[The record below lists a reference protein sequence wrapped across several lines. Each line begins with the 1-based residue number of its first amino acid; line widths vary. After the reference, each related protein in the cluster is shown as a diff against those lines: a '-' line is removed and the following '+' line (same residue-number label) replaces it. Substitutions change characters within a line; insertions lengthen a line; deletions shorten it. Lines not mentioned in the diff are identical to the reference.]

1 MNIAKKA
8 AVTLAAATLLAGVG
22 GIATATGAS
31 ATSIVGP
38 CANYSISK
46 PYLSQGSSGAAVQEL
61 QCELN
66 LSIDPDNGYTL
77 DIDGGFGPRTKNA
90 VLKFQACVGIQQD
103 GIVGPATW
111 SWLDWYSKSAYYAC

>member
-8 AVTLAAATLLAGVG
+8 AVTLAAATLLASIG
-22 GIATATGAS
+22 GIATAPGAS
-31 ATSIVGP
+31 ATSLGNP
-38 CANYSISK
+38 CAKYSTSK
-46 PYLSQGSSGAAVQEL
+46 PYLSQGSTGPAVQEL

-66 LSIDPDNGYTL
+66 LSIHPGNGYML
-77 DIDGGFGPRTKNA
+77 DMDGSFGPRTKSA

-111 SWLDWYSKSAYYAC
+111 SWLDVYSNSEFYAC